1 MEFKETGC
9 NPSQGHRVAVEAGTL
24 QRIYKSSGRA
34 DGYAW

>member
-1 MEFKETGC
+1 MLTFI
-9 NPSQGHRVAVEAGTL
+9 QGHRAAVEAGTL